1 MVQTTAVTPE
11 TGESRARRRIAA
23 CQGVRMRMSFSPDDE
38 TAYRRQRATL
48 SDDFAGWAERHRVD
62 ADPSDVELLLDWKV
76 GYGDGHLGRWTVPDI
91 NEFLLE
97 WCPRK
102 LASPIDMCAEIPVS
116 IAAFF
121 DFLAHSGLLAPGS
134 QPPSALR
141 KHCHKITPEFLREM
155 TDSNNFG
162 LAKSLLGGL
171 DEFDDAE
178 LSEQLQRLT
187 GLDPTQLAELVNGT
201 GSEPIGPVRLP
212 TTAAHL
218 ESLRAAPTF
227 QQVRALAERCA
238 ETGLPVT
245 AKGNPRLADARRLV
259 IELNTGDEADP
270 TRRAVR
276 STAELPAL
284 SWVIEV
290 AVEAGAVTV
299 ADGRMTADPEFGQL
313 TDPQAYLAVVSAAIG
328 LGLATGRRADRADEE
343 VFLDDAGPHLLATLL
358 TAHAD
363 DRELMTV
370 DDLTDMVT
378 SVADV
383 VLGGHD
389 AAALA
394 TGMRHRID
402 RLAGLG
408 VLRRGGPDDDDDQVR
423 LTPAG
428 VQVAADL
435 VAELLDTTV
444 IVRPDPITASAAE
457 LAAVLP
463 SVQRGEAEA
472 DLAAWFDAQPD
483 PIAAATT
490 LVAELAH
497 PDRTAADVITSLELA
512 GAVLGEPAETAAR
525 AHLGGP
531 HDLLIVSWLLV
542 RGVLD
547 PAEVEPERAL
557 NGMVEVAAAMIDVD
571 GPRGAVEFCL
581 DTERTEVLALLDQFW
596 RLDHPRVGEV
606 LDCLGRHHPDRV
618 IAKAARKNLMRHRNR
633 IAQ

>member
-1 MVQTTAVTPE
+1 
-11 TGESRARRRIAA
+11 
-23 CQGVRMRMSFSPDDE
+23 MRMSFTPDDE
-38 TAYRRQRATL
+38 TAYRRRRATL
-48 SDDFAGWAERHRVD
+48 SDDFADWAEQHQVD

-91 NEFLLE
+91 AEFLLE

-134 QPPSALR
+134 QPPAALR
-141 KHCHKITPEFLREM
+141 KFCQKITPKFLREM
-155 TDSNNFG
+155 ADSTNFG
-162 LAKSLLGGL
+162 LAKSMLGGL
-171 DEFDDAE
+171 DEFGDAE
-178 LSEQLQRLT
+178 LSEQLRKLT

-201 GSEPIGPVRLP
+201 GSEPIGPVTLP
-212 TTAAHL
+212 TDAAHL
-218 ESLRAAPTF
+218 ECLRAAPTF

-238 ETGLPVT
+238 EPGLPVT
-245 AKGNPRLADARRLV
+245 TKGNLRLADARRLV
-259 IELNTGDEADP
+259 TELNTGDDTDP
-270 TRRAVR
+270 AQRKLR

-284 SWVIEV
+284 SWVVEV

-313 TDPQAYLAVVSAAIG
+313 SDPQAHLAMVSAAIE
-328 LGLATGRRADRADEE
+328 LGLAAHGQLDRSDEE
-343 VFLDDAGPHLLATLL
+343 VFLDDAGPHLLASLL

-363 DRELMTV
+363 GTELLTV
-370 DDLTDMVT
+370 DDLTEMVT

-383 VLGGHD
+383 MLGSYRVAVLT
-389 AAALA
+389 
-394 TGMRHRID
+394 TGVDHRID

-408 VLRRGGPDDDDDQVR
+408 VLRRGGPEDGDNQVQ

-435 VAELLDTTV
+435 VAELLNTTV
-444 IVRPDPITASAAE
+444 IARPDPITASAAE

-463 SVQRGEAEA
+463 LVQRADAEA
-472 DLAAWFDAQPD
+472 DLGAWFAAQPD
-483 PIAAATT
+483 PAAAATALLT
-490 LVAELAH
+490 ELAH
-497 PDRTAADVITSLELA
+497 PDQSAADVITGLDLA
-512 GAVLGEPAETAAR
+512 GTVLGEHAETAAR

-542 RGVLD
+542 RGALD
-547 PAEVEPERAL
+547 PNEVEPERAL
-557 NGMVEVAAAMIDVD
+557 NGMVEVAAAMMDVD
-571 GPRGAVEFCL
+571 GPQGAVEFCL
-581 DTERTEVLALLDQFW
+581 DTERAQVLALLDQFW

-606 LDCLGRHHPDRV
+606 LEGLGQHHPDRT
-618 IAKAARKNLMRHRNR
+618 IAKAARKNLMRYRNR